1 MIFANDYFQASCCP
15 KYLDPVC
22 KLMQKADR
30 VIFLNTNELEIF
42 IIILKRTLEQ
52 NRRTGSTAYLSESSS
67 KDASGSIQ
75 LYAKED
81 AQDCIARLHF
91 SHALAVLEYDLDA
104 EDFFDVSERL
114 EEKGGKA

>member
-1 MIFANDYFQASCCP
+1 MIFANDYFQVSCLP

-22 KLMQKADR
+22 KLMQEADR
-30 VIFLNTNELEIF
+30 VIFLNTNELELF

-52 NRRTGSTAYLSESSS
+52 NRRMGSTAYLSASSPE
-67 KDASGSIQ
+67 DASGSIQ

-81 AQDCIARLHF
+81 ARDSIARIYF
-91 SHALAVLEYDLDA
+91 SHARAVLEYDLDA

>member
-1 MIFANDYFQASCCP
+1 MIFTNNYFQVSCRP

-30 VIFLNTNELEIF
+30 AIFLNTNELELF

-52 NRRTGSTAYLSESSS
+52 NRHMGSTAYLSASSPE
-67 KDASGSIQ
+67 DASGCIQ
-75 LYAKED
+75 LYVKED
-81 AQDCIARLHF
+81 AQDCIARIYF
-91 SHALAVLEYDLDA
+91 SHARAVLEYDLDA

-114 EEKGGKA
+114 DEKGGRA

>member
-30 VIFLNTNELEIF
+30 VIFLNTTELEIF

-52 NRRTGSTAYLSESSS
+52 NRRTGSTAYLSASSPE
-67 KDASGSIQ
+67 DASGSIQ
-75 LYAKED
+75 LYVKED
-81 AQDCIARLHF
+81 AQDSIARLHF

>member
-81 AQDCIARLHF
+81 AQDSIARLHF
-91 SHALAVLEYDLDA
+91 SHALAVLEYDLAA

-114 EEKGGKA
+114 EKEGGKA